1 MSASM
6 VGMALRTLAL
16 VDLIA
21 TGTVKSLGYV
31 NLHLA
36 WHVVF
41 YVLHCSLGF
50 NLYRLLQC
58 FCLYEL

>member
-36 WHVVF
+36 WHVGFLKFV
-41 YVLHCSLGF
+41 HCSFGF
-50 NLYRLLQC
+50 NTYRFLQC
-58 FCLYEL
+58 FCV